1 MQEVGLLAT
10 IVTSLALVGVG
21 LMIGVSQLRAGMNR
35 VSGSWFFVLTCFML
49 AAWLL
54 ANVLSDADPDKALLW
69 VRASFVSIAVG
80 LVSLLLF
87 VNRFPTRR
95 FVSPAAT
102 IFPLFMLGV
111 VVALIMSPFVIP
123 SVTFEDKVATVMPGP
138 LYVVVVVFIVTMV
151 ALIVG
156 RLFKA
161 THLSKRYRAQAQL
174 ILAGIV
180 ATASVALITNLLLP
194 LVIGNNN
201 LYWLASVSTLG
212 FVFATAYAIVKE
224 GLFDVRLAVMRSV
237 TYAAALATIIGVYYA
252 IVSFLAHSIL
262 RDQEVVAAAVSP
274 LAIIPA
280 LVLVLTFQP
289 VKRFFDKLT
298 NSLFFKDRY
307 SSDAF
312 YTEFGQ
318 LLASTTDL
326 RDLLERASLH
336 IAATFKAEQAFFHA
350 YYTNGGEHYMAAGTS
365 KHARLPIQDAAL
377 LDDFVGSSSDI
388 LLVDLLA
395 DRKIQRML
403 RSHKVALVMPLRR
416 ADRTIGYLMLG
427 DHRSG
432 NYTRRDLEVLAGNS
446 NGLIVAI
453 QNALSLHEVKALNAT
468 LQQRID
474 VATKAL
480 RSSNAQLKHLDEV
493 KDEFMSMASHQLRTP
508 LTSIKG
514 YLSMVLDG
522 DVGKITPQ
530 QEKMITEAFN
540 SSERMVHL
548 IADFLN
554 VSRLQ
559 TGKFIIEKAPIDFN
573 QLVGREVSNL
583 QVMAKAR
590 GLEIALEQPT
600 EPLIVRAD
608 ATKLREVIT
617 NLIDNAIYYSRSGTK
632 ITVEVERAG
641 LYLYF
646 KVTDTGIG
654 VPKEEQARLFGK
666 FYRATNARKQ
676 RPDGTGVGLYLAKKV
691 ITAHSGTVIF
701 HSTEGKGST
710 FGFRLPLP
718 KSIEK

>member
-1 MQEVGLLAT
+1 MQEVGVLAT
-10 IVTSLALVGVG
+10 IVTSLALVGVA
-21 LMIGVSQLRAGMNR
+21 LMVSASQLRAGNGG
-35 VSGSWFFVLTCFML
+35 VSGAWYFVATCFML
-49 AAWLL
+49 ALWLL
-54 ANVLSDADPDKALLW
+54 ANIFSDTDPERALLW
-69 VRASFVSIAVG
+69 VRVSFASIAIG
-80 LVSLLLF
+80 LTSLLLF

-95 FVSPAAT
+95 YVSAIQTVMPT
-102 IFPLFMLGV
+102 VL
-111 VVALIMSPFVIP
+111 LIGIVTLIISPFVIP
-123 SVTFEDKVATVMPGP
+123 SVTFEGSVATVMPGP
-138 LYVVVVVFIVTMV
+138 LYGIFVVFIVGLL
-151 ALIVG
+151 LIIG
-156 RLFKA
+156 TRLFKA
-161 THLSKRYRAQAQL
+161 TRLAKRYRAQAQL

-194 LVIGNNN
+194 LILGNNN

-237 TYAAALATIIGVYYA
+237 TYAAALATIVGIYYA
-252 IVSFLAHSIL
+252 LVSFLAHSIL
-262 RDQEVVAAAVSP
+262 RNQDIAAAAVSP

-280 LVLVLTFQP
+280 LVFIFTFQP

-298 NSLFFKDRY
+298 NNLFFKDRY
-307 SSDAF
+307 SSDVFFA
-312 YTEFGQ
+312 EFGQ

-326 RDLLERASLH
+326 RELLERASVR
-336 IAATFKAEQAFFHA
+336 IASTFKAEQAFFQVS
-350 YYTNGGEHYMAAGTS
+350 YSNGSEHYMTAGTP
-365 KHARLPIQDAAL
+365 KHARLPGHDAAL
-377 LDDFVGSSSDI
+377 LDSFVAGRSDTI
-388 LLVDLLA
+388 LVDLLD
-395 DRKIQRML
+395 DRKLQRML
-403 RSHKVALVMPLRR
+403 RSHKVALVMPLMRG
-416 ADRTIGYLMLG
+416 AHTIGYLMLG
-427 DHRSG
+427 DHRSS
-432 NYTRRDLEVLAGNS
+432 NYTRRDLEVLASNS

-453 QNALSLHEVKALNAT
+453 QNALSLHELKALNAT

-480 RSSNAQLKHLDEV
+480 RSSNAQLKHLDQV

-530 QEKMITEAFN
+530 QEKLLAEAFN

-559 TGKFIIEKAPIDFN
+559 TGKFIIEKAPIDFT
-573 QLVGREVSNL
+573 QLVGREVANL

-590 GLEIALEQPT
+590 GLEIHLEQPK
-600 EPLIVRAD
+600 EPLGAHAD

-617 NLIDNAIYYSRSGTK
+617 NLIDNAIYYSQSGTS
-632 ITVEVERAG
+632 ITVKVEKAHAW
-641 LYLYF
+641 LQF
-646 KVTDTGIG
+646 SVTDTGIG
-654 VPKEEQARLFGK
+654 VPKEEQVKLFGK

-691 ITAHSGTVIF
+691 ITAHGGTILF

-710 FGFRLPLP
+710 FGFRLPL
-718 KSIEK
+718 SIEK